1 MNKIVSFLEAHVEK
15 IVFVIVGLVCVWLM
29 ITRVIFSPN
38 QVSYGDGKYSPA
50 AIDER
55 VFEEAQLLRDKVTT
69 PPENPELYQSKLTE
83 FLALLDS
90 SISDVDVNV
99 WPQVPYAVDE
109 TLRGKGG
116 KYRLPSVGAVSEV
129 AVEHIR
135 AAAYVPTDVITPE
148 NQYDKAANEPND
160 IDLVTVEAKLDI
172 EGLYNRFEHCFVD
185 DVAEEFADPCLAK
198 PIFAAVQLQRQE
210 LTKDGTWSDWQNIP
224 RSKIDHYG
232 ALFDIVEDAGS
243 LPPGRLKVTKLQFED
258 WQLQM
263 DLLQPDAYAMASA
276 NEEWYPPLV
285 HRKFLDIQ
293 RKEDA
298 EEARKA
304 REDQQT
310 ANDRTDTRRS
320 RTSAFGGGTT
330 SGRTGGSTSG
340 RTRGRAGG
348 ATGGLE
354 GLYGGAGGGD
364 TSRRRGRS
372 GSGGQSY
379 EGGGLAGSSGR
390 RTRGRTSGRGD
401 QLGGPGG
408 GIEDYMMTGGLPGDR
423 LTRRG
428 PSMLDVYEE
437 MDKIELNF
445 RTDLKKMKEPL
456 VFWAHDDT
464 VEPRKYY
471 RYRIRLGVFN
481 PVAGTNQISEQ
492 DIARKNEVVLWSE
505 FSDITDSV
513 EIPGRMYFFAK
524 HIREPANIVTVQV
537 SKYVNGYWHSEDFT
551 VSQGELIGNVVET
564 EIETDRQRRTD
575 LGGYGRGVNPQLGAG
590 RGIGMTDPR
599 MGSLGSYGRPDEKSV
614 VPESIDY
621 STGAVMVDAV
631 AVNDWAGDKNLTARR
646 YYDMLYSTDGTD
658 IEHMPVRTSYWSKD
672 LQSWYGKISTLE
684 NVTKE
689 PFKAFKA
696 GRAARPGG
704 LGGDDMMGGGYE
716 DMYNYGG
723 MYDDMGGGGRY

>member
-15 IVFVIVGLVCVWLM
+15 IVLVIVGLVCIWLM

-50 AIDER
+50 AIDEQ
-55 VFEEAQLLRDKVTT
+55 VYEEAKLLRDKVST
-69 PPENPELYQSKLTE
+69 PPEGSELYQSKLTE
-83 FLALLDS
+83 FVALLDS
-90 SISDVDVNV
+90 SISDIDVNL

-109 TLRGKGG
+109 TLRGTGG
-116 KYRLPSVGAVSEV
+116 KYNLPRVGAVSEV
-129 AVEHIR
+129 AIEHIR
-135 AAAYVPTDVITPE
+135 AAAYVPTDVITAE
-148 NQYDKAANEPND
+148 NPYDKATNEPND
-160 IDLVTVEAKLDI
+160 IDLVTVEAKFDI
-172 EGLYNRFEHCFVD
+172 EGLYNSFEQCFVD
-185 DVAEEFADPCLAK
+185 DVEEQFSDPCLAK

-210 LTKDGTWSDWQNIP
+210 LGEDGSWSGWQNIP

-232 ALFDIVEDAGS
+232 ALFDIVEDADS
-243 LPPGRLKVTKLQFED
+243 LPPGRLKVTKLQFDD

-263 DLLQPDAYAMASA
+263 DLLQPDTYAMASA
-276 NEEWYPPLV
+276 KEEWYPPLV

-304 REDQQT
+304 REDKQT
-310 ANDRTDTRRS
+310 SNDRSGSRR
-320 RTSAFGGGTT
+320 RTSGVGGTAGRT
-330 SGRTGGSTSG
+330 SGRTGG
-340 RTRGRAGG
+340 RAGG
-348 ATGGLE
+348 GGAGGGME
-354 GLYGGAGGGD
+354 GMYGGAGGGD

-372 GSGGQSY
+372 GSSRTGGAQSY

-390 RTRGRTSGRGD
+390 RTRGRSSGRGD

-423 LTRRG
+423 LARRG
-428 PSMLDVYEE
+428 PSMFDVYDE

-445 RTDLKKMKEPL
+445 RTDLKKMKEPM

-464 VEPRKYY
+464 VEPRKHY

-481 PVAGTNQISEQ
+481 PVAGTNQLNEQ
-492 DIARKNEVVLWSE
+492 DIARKNEVVLWSG
-505 FSDITDSV
+505 FSDVTDAV

-524 HIREPANIVTVQV
+524 HIREPANVVTVQV
-537 SKYVNGYWHSEDFT
+537 SKYVNGYWHSEDFK

-564 EIETDRQRRTD
+564 EIETDRQRRSQS
-575 LGGYGRGVNPQLGAG
+575 GGYGRGGGMDPRMAAG
-590 RGIGMTDPR
+590 RGMTDP
-599 MGSLGSYGRPDEKSV
+599 MMGSYGRSDEKSV
-614 VPESIDY
+614 VPDSIDY

-658 IEHMPVRTSYWSKD
+658 IEHMPVRTAYWAKD
-672 LQSWYGKISTLE
+672 LQNWYGKISTLE
-684 NVTKE
+684 KVTKE
-689 PFKAFKA
+689 PFKAFSS
-696 GRAARPGG
+696 GRAARPGR
-704 LGGDDMMGGGYE
+704 LGGDDMGGYE
-716 DMYNYGG
+716 DMYNYGE